1 MENSELDLMMA
12 GTDSAILMIEVSA
25 DTFVSTRFTLFPAFF
40 HLRKTSLLAFNSI
53 YLSTQFIFSSSF

>member
-25 DTFVSTRFTLFPAFF
+25 DALVAYMLHPIPIL
-40 HLRKTSLLAFNSI
+40 HVMLAFANI
-53 YLSTQFIFSSSF
+53 IKSSLF